1 MSLLVH
7 QRHINQS
14 QMKQLQ
20 HGIKGDKKMKI
31 NVKQKDCKFII
42 KPEERITAVNP
53 IEKLTPELK
62 NHRTTRR
69 DTDAASGR
77 NLTVDEKI
85 DAVAKHVL
93 DKYRPAFE
101 ELAK

>member
-1 MSLLVH
+1 MD
-7 QRHINQS
+7 QQYKEI
-14 QMKQLQ
+14 KQ
-20 HGIKGDKKMKI
+20 
-31 NVKQKDCKFII
+31 
-42 KPEERITAVNP
+42 EERIAAVHP

-62 NHRTTRR
+62 NHRTTKP

-77 NLTVDEKI
+77 NLTDDEKI
-85 DAVAKHVL
+85 DAAAKRVL